1 MRCPKFKNY
10 DVSTSTKQKRGIKS
24 QSQRNF
30 LELGIVSQTKAGII
44 IASQAHNLCKSSK
57 GLTLPTV
64 SLVYIQVSAGDT
76 LHDFNSSSSVT
87 HQANQKIGQVDSENK
102 NMGLSYMIQE
112 KVMKNIQLLRV
123 RVAKQTLSTAS
134 LV

>member
-1 MRCPKFKNY
+1 M
-10 DVSTSTKQKRGIKS
+10 
-24 QSQRNF
+24 
-30 LELGIVSQTKAGII
+30 SQTKPGII
-44 IASQAHNLCKSSK
+44 IASQEHNLCKSSE

-87 HQANQKIGQVDSENK
+87 HQANQKIGQVDSENM

-112 KVMKNIQLLRV
+112 KIMKNLQHLRV